1 MWKSS
6 YQAVLK
12 TLSHRLTCDNRCPF
26 FILLGFFELFLILFF
41 QRGKK
46 KTALFFPHQLGKKY
60 LKLLLQQSHLSGLV
74 RWYQQSV
81 DQHWLRSTLRMHHN
95 CSRQHSSLKVL
106 NIYQLENQPKA
117 FISNQKFNKLLIYYG
132 VNTSTAAE
140 QSMFNIQNLSAT
152 LLCSL
157 H

>member
-1 MWKSS
+1 
-6 YQAVLK
+6 
-12 TLSHRLTCDNRCPF
+12 
-26 FILLGFFELFLILFF
+26 
-41 QRGKK
+41 
-46 KTALFFPHQLGKKY
+46 
-60 LKLLLQQSHLSGLV
+60 
-74 RWYQQSV
+74 
-81 DQHWLRSTLRMHHN
+81 MHHN
-95 CSRQHSSLKVL
+95 SSRQHSSLEAQ

-152 LLCSL
+152 LSCSL